1 MQIHHDFFAIA
12 RRAMRAGPFVAALLL
27 AVMAGWAQ
35 TPKMG
40 VVRPN
45 ARLNFDKG
53 DTVKCLAEF
62 LENGD
67 PDTGP
72 STFLLKATPNCVVPP
87 HYHTAEEQLMV
98 VRGDVLTGMHDM
110 KETLV
115 TAGGFAM
122 MPSMETHWFTC
133 KSKEACLMFVTFDRT
148 YDVVWVKQE
157 KEEKEE

>member
-1 MQIHHDFFAIA
+1 MQIHFDAFTATRRMMRVTPFA
-12 RRAMRAGPFVAALLL
+12 AAVLL
-27 AVMAGWAQ
+27 AVLTGWAQ
-35 TPKMG
+35 SPKMG

-45 ARLNFDKG
+45 ARLNFDQG
-53 DTVKCLAEF
+53 ETIKCLAEF

-67 PDTGP
+67 PATGP
-72 STFLLKATPNCVVPP
+72 STLLLKAAPNCVVPP

-98 VRGDVLTGMHDM
+98 VSGDVLTGMHDM
-110 KETLV
+110 KETV
-115 TAGGFAM
+115 VSAGGFAM

-157 KEEKEE
+157 KPEKEE